1 MAITQLFTPTLASC
15 YFHLIHLPF
24 ISHRNCFSLPGFSH
38 EVFLNHGLHKING
51 FLWLTSKILFFG
63 GYQVAT
69 ENTLHRGIFSRR
81 AAEITEAATL
91 TLAAVP
97 DGTYKR

>member
-1 MAITQLFTPTLASC
+1 MVI
-15 YFHLIHLPF
+15 
-24 ISHRNCFSLPGFSH
+24 N
-38 EVFLNHGLHKING
+38 VFYSWWFAVLYR
-51 FLWLTSKILFFG
+51 LTSKILFFG